1 MSKKDFSNMTPAKIL
16 LSETMASD
24 IQKEVKAD
32 EMQIEKTAE
41 GEQLHSDQEIVTAKM
56 SKVPKGYKLNS
67 LYIETKTKKLQLLA
81 RPSTIK
87 EVQRIAKKNKVS
99 TNEMINR
106 ILEDYIYKKKE

>member
-24 IQKEVKAD
+24 IQEVKAD

-41 GEQLHSDQEIVTAKM
+41 GEQLHSDQEIVTAKT